1 MHRMEIAVVGAG
13 YVGAVTGAGLAGLG
27 HRVSF
32 VDRDEGVVERLKQG
46 AVGFFEPGLG
56 ELLAENRERIGAG
69 TDLAAAIAASDLT
82 FLCVGTPSRPGG
94 WCDLRAV
101 RGASREIGAALAGSG
116 RGHTL
121 VVKSTVPP
129 GTTAGVIRPAVE
141 GAAGR
146 GPGEGLRVLV
156 NPEFLREGSAVQ
168 DFFSPSRIVI
178 GSDEP
183 AGTEVLDRLYEGFS
197 CPVVRC
203 GCSTAEMIKYS
214 SNAML
219 AVRISA
225 ANEIGRFCK
234 ALGIDAAEVMRAV
247 GLDDRIGPSFLNTGL
262 GFGGSC
268 LPKDVRALVE
278 LGRSLGQEPALLSAA
293 LAVNDGQP
301 AALLDLVEAR
311 IGCAGRRIGVLGL
324 AFKPGTDDVR
334 ESRAVPV
341 IRGLLERGATVVA
354 YDPLAM
360 DRFRPLFPGI
370 EYAATPGEM
379 LASVDAVVIAT
390 EWPEFEDLDY
400 GGLAVF
406 DGRRCERA
414 RKTAR
419 LYEGLCW

>member
-1 MHRMEIAVVGAG
+1 MNRMEIAIVGAG

-27 HRVSF
+27 HRISF
-32 VDRDEGVVERLKQG
+32 VDRDETVVRRLEQNS
-46 AVGFFEPGLG
+46 VGFFEPGL
-56 ELLAENRERIGAG
+56 EQLLADNRERIGAS
-69 TDLAAAIAASDLT
+69 TDLSAAVAASDLT
-82 FLCVGTPSRPGG
+82 FLCVGTPSGDGG
-94 WCDLRAV
+94 TCDLRAV
-101 RGASREIGAALAGSG
+101 RVASRDIGVALAGTG
-116 RGHTL
+116 RSHTL

-141 GAAGR
+141 ETAGR
-146 GPGEGLRVLV
+146 GPGEGLHVVV
-156 NPEFLREGSAVQ
+156 NPEFLREGSAVE

-178 GSDEP
+178 GTDEP
-183 AGTEVLDRLYEGFS
+183 SGAEVLDRLYERFS

-225 ANEIGRFCK
+225 ANEIGRHCK
-234 ALGIDAAEVMRAV
+234 ALGIDAAEVMHAV
-247 GLDDRIGPSFLNTGL
+247 GLDERIGPSFLNTGL

-268 LPKDVRALVE
+268 LPKDVRALIE
-278 LGRSLGQEPALLSAA
+278 LGRSLGQESALLSAA

-301 AALLDLVEAR
+301 AALLDLVEAG

-334 ESRAVPV
+334 ESRAIPV
-341 IRGLLERGATVVA
+341 IRGLLEHGATVVA
-354 YDPLAM
+354 YDPLAI
-360 DRFRPLFPGI
+360 DRFRSLFPGI
-370 EYAATPGEM
+370 EYAATPEEV

-390 EWPEFEDLDY
+390 EWPEFETLDY
-400 GGLAVF
+400 GELAVF

>member
-1 MHRMEIAVVGAG
+1 MEIAIVGAG

-32 VDRDEGVVERLKQG
+32 VDRDGAVVKRLEQG
-46 AVGFFEPGLG
+46 AVGFFEPGL
-56 ELLAENRERIGAG
+56 EQLLAENRERIRASA
-69 TDLAAAIAASDLT
+69 DLAAAVASSDLT
-82 FLCVGTPSRPGG
+82 VLCVGTPSGPGG
-94 WCDLRAV
+94 GCDLRAV
-101 RGASREIGAALAGSG
+101 RGASREIGAALARTG

-141 GAAGR
+141 EAAGR
-146 GPGEGLRVLV
+146 GPGEGLHVVV

-178 GSDEP
+178 GTDEP
-183 AGTEVLDRLYEGFS
+183 SGAEVLDRLYERFS

-225 ANEIGRFCK
+225 ANEIGRHCK

-247 GLDDRIGPSFLNTGL
+247 GLDERIGPSFLNTGL

-268 LPKDVRALVE
+268 LPKDVRALIE
-278 LGRSLGQEPALLSAA
+278 LGRSLGQETALLSAA
-293 LAVNDGQP
+293 LAVNEGQP
-301 AALLDLVEAR
+301 EALLDLVEAR
-311 IGCAGRRIGVLGL
+311 IGCAGRRVGVLGL

-334 ESRAVPV
+334 ESRAIPV

-354 YDPLAM
+354 YDPLAT
-360 DRFRPLFPGI
+360 DRFRALVPGI
-370 EYAATPGEM
+370 EYAATPGEV

-400 GGLAVF
+400 AGLAVF

>member
-1 MHRMEIAVVGAG
+1 MEIAIVGAG

-32 VDRDEGVVERLKQG
+32 VDRDGAVVKRLEQG
-46 AVGFFEPGLG
+46 AVGFFEPGL
-56 ELLAENRERIGAG
+56 EQLLAENRERIRASA
-69 TDLAAAIAASDLT
+69 DLAAAVASSDLT
-82 FLCVGTPSRPGG
+82 VLCVGTPSGPGG
-94 WCDLRAV
+94 GCDLRAV
-101 RGASREIGAALAGSG
+101 RGASREIGAALARTG

-141 GAAGR
+141 EAAGR
-146 GPGEGLRVLV
+146 GPGEGLHVVV

-178 GSDEP
+178 GTDEP
-183 AGTEVLDRLYEGFS
+183 SGAEVLDRLYERFS

-225 ANEIGRFCK
+225 ANEIGRHCK

-247 GLDDRIGPSFLNTGL
+247 GLDERIGPSFLNTGL

-268 LPKDVRALVE
+268 LPKDVRALIE
-278 LGRSLGQEPALLSAA
+278 LGRSLGQETALLSAA
-293 LAVNDGQP
+293 LAVNEGQP
-301 AALLDLVEAR
+301 EALLDLVEAR
-311 IGCAGRRIGVLGL
+311 IGCAGRRVGVLGL

-334 ESRAVPV
+334 ESRAIPV

-354 YDPLAM
+354 YDPLAT
-360 DRFRPLFPGI
+360 DRFRALVPGI
-370 EYAATPGEM
+370 EYAATPGEV

-390 EWPEFEDLDY
+390 EWPAFEDLDY
-400 GGLAVF
+400 SGLAVF

>member
-1 MHRMEIAVVGAG
+1 MNRMEIAIVGAG

-27 HRVSF
+27 HRISF
-32 VDRDEGVVERLKQG
+32 VDRDETVVRRLEQNS
-46 AVGFFEPGLG
+46 VGFFEPGL
-56 ELLAENRERIGAG
+56 EQLLADNRERIGAS
-69 TDLAAAIAASDLT
+69 TDLSAAVAASDLT
-82 FLCVGTPSRPGG
+82 FLCVGTPSGDGG
-94 WCDLRAV
+94 TCDLRAV
-101 RGASREIGAALAGSG
+101 RVASRDIGAALAGTG
-116 RGHTL
+116 RSHTL

-141 GAAGR
+141 ETAGR
-146 GPGEGLRVLV
+146 GPGEGLHVVV
-156 NPEFLREGSAVQ
+156 NPEFLREGSAVE

-178 GSDEP
+178 GTDEP
-183 AGTEVLDRLYEGFS
+183 SGAEVLDRLYERFS

-225 ANEIGRFCK
+225 ANEIGRHCK
-234 ALGIDAAEVMRAV
+234 ALGIDAAEVMHAV
-247 GLDDRIGPSFLNTGL
+247 GLDERIGPSFLNTGL

-268 LPKDVRALVE
+268 LPKDVRALIE
-278 LGRSLGQEPALLSAA
+278 LGRSLGQESALLSAA

-301 AALLDLVEAR
+301 AALLDLVEAG

-334 ESRAVPV
+334 ESRAIPV

-354 YDPLAM
+354 YDPLAI
-360 DRFRPLFPGI
+360 DRFRSLFPGI
-370 EYAATPGEM
+370 EYAATPEEV

-390 EWPEFEDLDY
+390 EWPEFETLDY
-400 GGLAVF
+400 GELAVF

>member
-1 MHRMEIAVVGAG
+1 MHRMEIAIVGAG
-13 YVGAVTGAGLAGLG
+13 YVGAVTGAGLAGLD
-27 HRVSF
+27 HRISF
-32 VDRDEGVVERLKQG
+32 VDRDETVVRRLEQNS
-46 AVGFFEPGLG
+46 VGFFEPGL
-56 ELLAENRERIGAG
+56 EQLLADNRERIGAS
-69 TDLAAAIAASDLT
+69 TDLSAAVAASDLT
-82 FLCVGTPSRPGG
+82 FLCVGTPSGDGG
-94 WCDLRAV
+94 TCDLRAV
-101 RGASREIGAALAGSG
+101 RVASRDIGAALAGTG
-116 RGHTL
+116 RSHTL

-141 GAAGR
+141 EAAGR
-146 GPGEGLRVLV
+146 GPGEGLHVVV
-156 NPEFLREGSAVQ
+156 NPEFLREGSAVE

-178 GSDEP
+178 GTDEP
-183 AGTEVLDRLYEGFS
+183 SGAEVLDRLYERFS

-225 ANEIGRFCK
+225 ANEIGRHCK
-234 ALGIDAAEVMRAV
+234 ALGIDAAEVMHAV
-247 GLDDRIGPSFLNTGL
+247 GLDERIGPSFLNTGL

-268 LPKDVRALVE
+268 LPKDVRALID
-278 LGRSLGQEPALLSAA
+278 LGRSLGQESALLSAA

-301 AALLDLVEAR
+301 AALLDLVEVG

-334 ESRAVPV
+334 ESRAIPV

-354 YDPLAM
+354 YDPLAI
-360 DRFRPLFPGI
+360 DRFRSLFPGI
-370 EYAATPGEM
+370 EYAATPEEV

-390 EWPEFEDLDY
+390 EWPEFETLDY
-400 GGLAVF
+400 GELAVF

>member
-1 MHRMEIAVVGAG
+1 MHRMEIAIVGAG

-27 HRVSF
+27 HRILF
-32 VDRDEGVVERLKQG
+32 VDRDEAVVERLKQG
-46 AVGFFEPGLG
+46 TVGFFEPGL
-56 ELLAENRERIGAG
+56 EQLLADNRERISAS
-69 TDLAAAIAASDLT
+69 TDLAAAVTSSDLT
-82 FLCVGTPSRPGG
+82 FLCVGTPSGPGG
-94 WCDLRAV
+94 TCDLRAV
-101 RGASREIGAALAGSG
+101 RAASRDIGAALAGTG
-116 RGHTL
+116 RSHTL

-141 GAAGR
+141 EAARR
-146 GPGEGLRVLV
+146 GPGEGLHVVV
-156 NPEFLREGSAVQ
+156 NPEFLREGSAVE

-178 GSDEP
+178 GTDEP
-183 AGTEVLDRLYEGFS
+183 SGAEVLDRLYERFR

-225 ANEIGRFCK
+225 ANEIGRHCK
-234 ALGIDAAEVMRAV
+234 ALCIDSAEVMGAG
-247 GLDDRIGPSFLNTGL
+247 GLDERIGPSFLNTGL

-268 LPKDVRALVE
+268 LPKDVRALIE

-301 AALLDLVEAR
+301 EALLDLVETR
-311 IGCAGRRIGVLGL
+311 IGCVGRRVGVLGL
-324 AFKPGTDDVR
+324 AFKPGTDDIR
-334 ESRAVPV
+334 ESRAIPV
-341 IRGLLERGATVVA
+341 IRGLLQRGATVVA

-360 DRFRPLFPGI
+360 DRFRSLFPGI
-370 EYAATPGEM
+370 EYAATPGEV

-400 GGLAVF
+400 KGLAVF

>member
-1 MHRMEIAVVGAG
+1 MHRMEIAIVGAG

-27 HRVSF
+27 HRISF
-32 VDRDEGVVERLKQG
+32 VDRDETVVRRLEQNS
-46 AVGFFEPGLG
+46 VGFFEPGL
-56 ELLAENRERIGAG
+56 EQLLADNRERIGAS
-69 TDLAAAIAASDLT
+69 TDLSAAVAASDLT
-82 FLCVGTPSRPGG
+82 FLCVGTPSGDGG
-94 WCDLRAV
+94 TCDLRAV
-101 RGASREIGAALAGSG
+101 RVASRDIGAALAGTG
-116 RGHTL
+116 RSHTL

-141 GAAGR
+141 ETAGR
-146 GPGEGLRVLV
+146 GPGEGLHVVV
-156 NPEFLREGSAVQ
+156 NPEFLREGSAVE

-178 GSDEP
+178 GTDEP
-183 AGTEVLDRLYEGFS
+183 SGAEVLDRLYERFS

-225 ANEIGRFCK
+225 ANEIGRHCK
-234 ALGIDAAEVMRAV
+234 ALGIDAAVVMHAV
-247 GLDDRIGPSFLNTGL
+247 GLDERIGPSFLNTGL

-268 LPKDVRALVE
+268 LPKDVRALIE
-278 LGRSLGQEPALLSAA
+278 LGRSLGQESALLSAA

-301 AALLDLVEAR
+301 AALLDLVEAG

-334 ESRAVPV
+334 ESRAIPV

-354 YDPLAM
+354 YDPLAI
-360 DRFRPLFPGI
+360 DRFRSLFPGI
-370 EYAATPGEM
+370 EYAATPEEV

-390 EWPEFEDLDY
+390 EWPEFETLDY
-400 GGLAVF
+400 GELAVF

>member
-1 MHRMEIAVVGAG
+1 M
-13 YVGAVTGAGLAGLG
+13 
-27 HRVSF
+27 
-32 VDRDEGVVERLKQG
+32 
-46 AVGFFEPGLG
+46 
-56 ELLAENRERIGAG
+56 
-69 TDLAAAIAASDLT
+69 
-82 FLCVGTPSRPGG
+82 
-94 WCDLRAV
+94 
-101 RGASREIGAALAGSG
+101 RGASREIGAALAGTG

-141 GAAGR
+141 EAAGR
-146 GPGEGLRVLV
+146 GPGEGLHVAV

-178 GSDEP
+178 GTDEP
-183 AGTEVLDRLYEGFS
+183 SGAEVLDRLYERFA
-197 CPVVRC
+197 CPVIRC

-225 ANEIGRFCK
+225 ANEIGRHCK

-247 GLDDRIGPSFLNTGL
+247 GLDERIGPSFLNTGL

-268 LPKDVRALVE
+268 LPKDVRALIE
-278 LGRSLGQEPALLSAA
+278 LGRSLGQETALLSAT
-293 LAVNDGQP
+293 LAVNEGQP
-301 AALLDLVEAR
+301 EALLDLVEAR
-311 IGCAGRRIGVLGL
+311 IGCADRRVGVLGL

-334 ESRAVPV
+334 ESRAIPV

-354 YDPLAM
+354 YDPLAT
-360 DRFRPLFPGI
+360 DRFRALVPGI
-370 EYAATPGEM
+370 EYAATPGEV

-390 EWPEFEDLDY
+390 EWPAFEDLDY
-400 GGLAVF
+400 SGLAVF

>member
-1 MHRMEIAVVGAG
+1 MEIAIVGAG

-32 VDRDEGVVERLKQG
+32 VDRDGAVVERLNQG
-46 AVGFFEPGLG
+46 AVGFFEPGLE
-56 ELLAENRERIGAG
+56 ELLAENRERIRAS
-69 TDLAAAIAASDLT
+69 TDLAAAVASSDLT
-82 FLCVGTPSRPGG
+82 VLCVGTPSGPGG
-94 WCDLRAV
+94 GCDLRAV
-101 RGASREIGAALAGSG
+101 RGASREIGAALAGTG

-141 GAAGR
+141 EAAGR
-146 GPGEGLRVLV
+146 GPGEGLHVVV

-178 GSDEP
+178 GTDEP
-183 AGTEVLDRLYEGFS
+183 SGAAVLDRLYERFD
-197 CPVVRC
+197 CPIVRC
-203 GCSTAEMIKYS
+203 GCSTAEMIKYA

-225 ANEIGRFCK
+225 ANEIGRHCK

-247 GLDDRIGPSFLNTGL
+247 GLDERIGSSFLNTGL

-268 LPKDVRALVE
+268 LPKDVRALIE
-278 LGRSLGQEPALLSAA
+278 LGRSLGQESALLSAA
-293 LAVNDGQP
+293 LAVNEGQP
-301 AALLDLVEAR
+301 EALLDLVEAR
-311 IGCAGRRIGVLGL
+311 IGCAGRRVGVLGL

-334 ESRAVPV
+334 ESRAIPV

-354 YDPLAM
+354 YDPLAI
-360 DRFRPLFPGI
+360 DRFRALVPGI
-370 EYAATPGEM
+370 EYAAMPGEV

-400 GGLAVF
+400 TGLAVF

>member
-1 MHRMEIAVVGAG
+1 MHRMEIAIVGAG

-27 HRVSF
+27 HRISF
-32 VDRDEGVVERLKQG
+32 VDRDETVVRRLEQNS
-46 AVGFFEPGLG
+46 VGFFEPGL
-56 ELLAENRERIGAG
+56 EQLLADNRERIGAS
-69 TDLAAAIAASDLT
+69 TDLSAAVAASDLT
-82 FLCVGTPSRPGG
+82 FLCVGTPSGDGG
-94 WCDLRAV
+94 TCDLRAV
-101 RGASREIGAALAGSG
+101 RVASRDIGAALAGTG
-116 RGHTL
+116 RSHTL

-141 GAAGR
+141 ETAGR
-146 GPGEGLRVLV
+146 GPGEGLHVVV
-156 NPEFLREGSAVQ
+156 NPEFLREGSAVE

-178 GSDEP
+178 GTDEP
-183 AGTEVLDRLYEGFS
+183 SGAEVLDRLYERFS

-225 ANEIGRFCK
+225 ANEIGRHCK
-234 ALGIDAAEVMRAV
+234 ALGIDAAEVMHAV
-247 GLDDRIGPSFLNTGL
+247 GLDERIGPSFLNTGL

-268 LPKDVRALVE
+268 LPKDVRALIE
-278 LGRSLGQEPALLSAA
+278 LGRSLGQESALLSAA

-301 AALLDLVEAR
+301 AALLDLVEAG

-334 ESRAVPV
+334 ESRAIPV
-341 IRGLLERGATVVA
+341 IRGLLEHGATVVA
-354 YDPLAM
+354 YDPLAI
-360 DRFRPLFPGI
+360 DRFRSLFPGI
-370 EYAATPGEM
+370 EYAATPEEV

-390 EWPEFEDLDY
+390 EWPEFETLDY
-400 GGLAVF
+400 GELAVF

>member
-1 MHRMEIAVVGAG
+1 MHRMEIAIVGAG

-27 HRVSF
+27 HRISF
-32 VDRDEGVVERLKQG
+32 VDRDETVVRRLEQNS
-46 AVGFFEPGLG
+46 VGFFEPGL
-56 ELLAENRERIGAG
+56 EQLLADNRERIGAS
-69 TDLAAAIAASDLT
+69 TDLSAAVAASDLT
-82 FLCVGTPSRPGG
+82 FLCVGTPSGDGG
-94 WCDLRAV
+94 TCDLRAV
-101 RGASREIGAALAGSG
+101 RVASRDIGAALAGTG
-116 RGHTL
+116 RSHTL

-129 GTTAGVIRPAVE
+129 GTTTGVIRPAVE
-141 GAAGR
+141 ETAGR
-146 GPGEGLRVLV
+146 GPGEGLHVVV
-156 NPEFLREGSAVQ
+156 NPEFLREGSAVE

-178 GSDEP
+178 GTDEP
-183 AGTEVLDRLYEGFS
+183 SGAEVLDRLYERFS

-225 ANEIGRFCK
+225 ANEIGRHCK
-234 ALGIDAAEVMRAV
+234 ALGIDAAEVMHAV
-247 GLDDRIGPSFLNTGL
+247 GLDERIGPSFLNTGL

-268 LPKDVRALVE
+268 LPKDVRALIE
-278 LGRSLGQEPALLSAA
+278 LGRSLGQESALLSAA

-301 AALLDLVEAR
+301 AALLDLVEAG

-334 ESRAVPV
+334 ESRAIPV
-341 IRGLLERGATVVA
+341 IRGLLEHGATVVA
-354 YDPLAM
+354 YDPLAI
-360 DRFRPLFPGI
+360 DRFRSLFPGI
-370 EYAATPGEM
+370 EYAATPEEV

-390 EWPEFEDLDY
+390 EWPEFETLDY
-400 GGLAVF
+400 GELAVF